1 MRQMRRMCLCFRPK
15 STHLFHGWNH
25 DCNPSSSSTFSPLRL
40 RSLHRVRHREEQGR
54 IGKDQQRLWMMPS
67 RNGGWVTLGHSLEGP
82 FSLLLLPALPLLLS
96 LILYLLLRYAHL
108 PYTNQLDAFA
118 RPVMSPRTWLFWNNC
133 NCKFFSERTRE
144 FDCAL

>member
-108 PYTNQLDAFA
+108 PLHQPARCIRTTCDVSTDVAVLEQLQLQIFLGAY
-118 RPVMSPRTWLFWNNC
+118 PRV
-133 NCKFFSERTRE
+133 
-144 FDCAL
+144 